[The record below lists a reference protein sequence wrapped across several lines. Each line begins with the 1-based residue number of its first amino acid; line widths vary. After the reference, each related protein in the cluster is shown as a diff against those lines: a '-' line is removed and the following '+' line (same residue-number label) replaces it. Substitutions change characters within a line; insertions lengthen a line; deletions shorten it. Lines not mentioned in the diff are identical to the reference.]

1 MRDLDLNIEILHWKS
16 ACNGD
21 KIAFGALMLSRYQP
35 LFQYGTRISKD
46 HDLIKDCIQDLF
58 LDFWERK
65 EAYAS
70 ITSPKSYL
78 FQALRNNLVRKTK
91 KSKLQTDSETFNNL
105 FSDYT
110 DPETDLIYSETLDN
124 TKSKMLQVLN
134 QLPNRQKEALYLKYY
149 ENLTYEEI
157 ASIMGLKRQAVANY
171 LHYGLSKLKIL
182 FTEQMVMRI
191 VVVLCFEI

>member
-1 MRDLDLNIEILHWKS
+1 
-16 ACNGD
+16 
-21 KIAFGALMLSRYQP
+21 MLSRYQP

-124 TKSKMLQVLN
+124 TKSKMLQILN

-149 ENLTYEEI
+149 ENLTYGGW
-157 ASIMGLKRQAVANY
+157 AYNVVNCCRA
-171 LHYGLSKLKIL
+171 L
-182 FTEQMVMRI
+182 F
-191 VVVLCFEI
+191 